1 MFMKLIENI
10 LLNNTN
16 QTLQQQE
23 TRLSGVTFAD
33 TLGVITTALG
43 FIADI
48 LAYGDLLKE
57 EDDEGPVLPPFS
69 KNIDQEGYPDQE
81 EESSNQSFLAISIF
95 FTIVIIVVIIVLF
108 ILIYILSTSLYSP
121 KDESEAGEDYLDSDN
136 VLYTDFD

>member
-69 KNIDQEGYPDQE
+69 KNVDQEGYPDQ

-108 ILIYILSTSLYSP
+108 ILIYILSTSLYNS
-121 KDESEAGEDYLDSDN
+121 KGESEAGEDYLDSDN